1 MPELGIIE
9 GYFGRAWSWEDRAA
23 VVAMLSGAGYRYFH
37 YAPKAE
43 AKLRKAW
50 REPFSEPEIKALSH
64 FVDICHQ
71 QGMRFGVGLTPF
83 AAHLDFSTDVRRGMK
98 AKLAQLDAFCID
110 DLAILFDDMD
120 GDVPDLAAR
129 QAEIIAFACDNSR
142 AGAFFTCPSYY
153 SDDSVLDRVFGARP
167 PRYLEDF
174 GRSVDPAI
182 AIYWTGE
189 EVCSAEISPGHLAD
203 VAHRLGRKV
212 ALWDNY
218 PVNDGPRMAHY
229 LHLRGFTGRSAAA
242 GEHITHHAINPMSQ
256 PHLGCIPALSLPMLY
271 AKGPDYCYGKAFR
284 AAAEAAVGPNLA
296 AMLEAD
302 LLTLADSGLDRLSAA
317 RKARLAARYAAI
329 DHPAAREVADWLNGG
344 YAITGEMLRT
354 Q

>member
-23 VVAMLSGAGYRYFH
+23 VVTTLAAAGFSYFH

-50 REPFSEPEIKALSH
+50 RDPFSISEINALSH
-64 FVDICHQ
+64 FAEICHQ

-83 AAHLDFSTDVRRGMK
+83 AAHLDFSPDVRADMK
-98 AKLAQLDAFCID
+98 AKLAQLDAVRID

-120 GDVPDLAAR
+120 GDVPDLAQR
-129 QAEIIAFACDNSR
+129 QAEIIAFACDNGR
-142 AGAFFTCPSYY
+142 AATFFTCPSYY
-153 SDDSVLDRVFGARP
+153 SDDGVLDRVFGPRP
-167 PRYLEDF
+167 PHYLEDF
-174 GRSVDPAI
+174 GRNIDPAI

-189 EVCSAEISPGHLAD
+189 EVCSAEISPGHLINVAD
-203 VAHRLGRKV
+203 RLGRKP

-218 PVNDGPRMAHY
+218 PVNDGPRMAQY
-229 LHLRGFTGRSAAA
+229 LHLRGFTGRSVAA
-242 GEHITHHAINPMSQ
+242 GKLITHHAINPMSQ
-256 PHLGCIPALSLPMLY
+256 PRLGCIPALTLPMLY
-271 AKGPDYCYGKAFR
+271 AQGPDYCYGKAFR
-284 AAAEAAVGPNLA
+284 AGAEAAVGNELA
-296 AMLEAD
+296 AMLQAD

-317 RKARLAARYAAI
+317 RKAKLVARYAAI